1 MRAWLVILM
10 IFLVMVLTRP
20 QPLFAQTMRE
30 LDIPSFPSTIPATY
44 GITSYVVPKNGG
56 PTPGALVGTAYEA
69 SITNA
74 TTNLGLS
81 FMLIEYI
88 FDGNVYPEKLTI
100 SVNPSSNNGACN
112 GGMFSYV
119 HVRFFNEA
127 NNVLYPN
134 SGITAIDNLS
144 GSAGVYTDRVFDFS
158 TINAFSQPFA
168 LNTLQPAKMDVLIGS
183 FCQVIGAPSRTLKIT
198 SNAIKFEYTSV
209 DTPLIR
215 PLLDS
220 DEVEFTEQTDPP
232 FFSPY
237 VLARGAG
244 GGLPVHAPADAVVMG
259 ITPLSLPQCRSFGI
273 DDCYADVYAVD
284 LSSSYV
290 VALRLIDDESELLYV
305 VDNAPAYL
313 KNEATIT
320 GGCVMGNTIRTN
332 NPTVGVALATRGQ
345 ANLLDRYTLAPS
357 ANAPPCVE
365 EENIVCEG
373 GESRMNLVWL
383 GAQKSAGVV
392 YDQTVI
398 TIPAGG
404 RMFALLALP
413 VDQRVYAEIVVAG
426 QSLVAQFGTRV
437 ETKTLNDQLTTITF
451 GWVYIVPDNGSF
463 STIEVRN
470 TGTGNLTIS
479 DICIA
484 YESNNDPD
492 DPDNPNPPDMP
503 PPPSACYFYNNSF
516 ALGDVGW
523 QVNATQMNTPP
534 GGGLVSIGEGGEIA
548 QQVAL
553 FLGANPTK
561 SFTLTLVVG
570 LWYTSYVPIPTG
582 DDMELTYSIED
593 AVYEPIDTIT
603 SSQFYE
609 SVISNSTIT
618 ISTNIVIDA
627 SIDTN
632 LVIRVGY
639 FGVSP
644 VDGLKGV
651 NIYSTCIAPGDG
663 VWDGYEPPIEGDDG
677 WLEEDCGEI
686 PEVYDTGDVGKNII
700 NAGSRIVNAL
710 SYFLGC
716 QLIRAT
722 NGIYAQVL
730 SGAVAGVY
738 ASNWVGEELVP
749 YVSGYLNNSFNFGAN
764 GVGFDA
770 SGLTD
775 IFETIG
781 TMPSNFFELLLWV
794 ITSFFGILIR
804 IIQGLGT
811 IFSSIIEFINSIINI
826 GNEIISAW
834 NNTVAASMPGID
846 DCQTLPETKTRC
858 VTFWMMENTILGQ
871 PYGVLIIPLIVSALT
886 IIALLNLFVQVRQLI
901 GRVSSSI

>member
-30 LDIPSFPSTIPATY
+30 LDIPSFPATTPPTY
-44 GITSYVVPKNGG
+44 GITSYTVPRNGIAG
-56 PTPGALVGTAYEA
+56 QNGSLDGSSYKA

-74 TTNLGLS
+74 TFNLGVS
-81 FMLIEYI
+81 FYLIEYE
-88 FDGNVYPEKLTI
+88 FDGTVYPEKLTV
-100 SVNPSSNNGACN
+100 SVNPSSNNGSCN
-112 GGMFSYV
+112 TNMFSYV
-119 HVRFFNEA
+119 HVYFLNSSNA
-127 NNVLYPN
+127 VMYPN
-134 SGITAIDNLS
+134 SGISAINNLN
-144 GSAGVYTDRVFDFS
+144 GSAGSYNDRVFDFS
-158 TINAFSQPFA
+158 TITAHGQSFK
-168 LNTLQPAKMDVLIGS
+168 LNTLQPAKMRVQLGS
-183 FCQVIGAPSRTLKIT
+183 FCAVSGNPSRTLNVA
-198 SNAIKFEYTSV
+198 SDAIKFEYTSV

-220 DEVEFTEQTDPP
+220 DDEALTEQTDPP

-237 VLARGAG
+237 VLARGG
-244 GGLPVHAPADAVVMG
+244 SGGLPVHAPADAVVMG
-259 ITPLSLPQCRSFGI
+259 ITPLSLQQCRVVGI
-273 DDCYADVYAVD
+273 DDCYAADVSLD
-284 LSSSYV
+284 LASSYV
-290 VALRLIDDESELLYV
+290 VALRLIDDDSELLYV

-320 GGCVMGNTIRTN
+320 GGCVMGQTIRTN

-373 GESRMNLVWL
+373 GSSRMNLVWL

-413 VDQRVYAEIVVAG
+413 ADQRVYAEIVVAG
-426 QSLVAQFGTRV
+426 QSLVATFGTRV

-523 QVNATQMNTPP
+523 QINATQMNTPP
-534 GGGLVSIGEGGEIA
+534 GGGLLSIGEGGEIA

-561 SFTLTLVVG
+561 SFTLTLTIG
-570 LWYTSYVPIPTG
+570 LWYTSYIPVPTG

-593 AVYEPIDTIT
+593 SVYEPIDTIT
-603 SSQFYE
+603 MSEFYE
-609 SVISNSTIT
+609 SVISNTTIT
-618 ISTNIVIDA
+618 ISTDIVIDA

-651 NIYSTCIAPGDG
+651 NIYRACLAPVDG
-663 VWDGYEPPIEGDDG
+663 VWDGYEPIEGDDG

-686 PEVYDTGDVGKNII
+686 PEASDTGDVGQNII
-700 NAGSRIVNAL
+700 TAGRTIVTAL
-710 SYFLGC
+710 RYFLGC

-764 GVGFDA
+764 GVGFDS
-770 SGLTD
+770 SGLTG

-794 ITSFFGILIR
+794 ITTFFGILIR
-804 IIQGLGT
+804 IIQNLGT
-811 IFSSIIEFINSIINI
+811 IFSAIIEFIKSIINI

-834 NNTVAASMPGID
+834 NTTAAASMPGLD
-846 DCQTLPETKTRC
+846 DCQVSPETKTRC
-858 VTFWMMENTILGQ
+858 VTFWIMENTILGQ

-901 GRVSSSI
+901 GRVTSSI